1 MSAHDATSALVS
13 SAAAR
18 VFTPS
23 CVQHLRARGEAPSVS
38 RVIPLPAPFPSDV
51 EPAAMPVLQLKPR
64 DHDLPVCERYDDE
77 AAVVRYE
84 RAMREHRAFTEP
96 FRLERADERVDAT
109 WFVSGTS
116 ANAYA
121 VDLVDGD
128 LHDACTCPDF
138 LSSGLGTCK
147 HIEAVRRAVSTRP
160 KLRRALARV
169 VDVPFAATLTV
180 VATGT
185 ARLHAL
191 GRWTP
196 AQYRALGLERLP
208 SGALRL
214 FDADALATGAQRTA
228 VRVTHGAALFARR
241 LAERERLAA
250 RQRDVLAAID
260 SNRLGLDVLS
270 EPLFPYQ
277 RTGVRFLV
285 GAGRGLLADDM
296 GLGKTVQTLAA
307 CELLRLRGEAAR
319 ILVVTSASLKDQWA
333 REIKRYARSEAV
345 VVSGGA
351 ASRRAALESDAP
363 YKILNYELTWRELT
377 SLQNLDA
384 DVLILDEAQRA
395 KNFRT
400 KTATTLRAIPSRF
413 LFVLTGT
420 PVENRLDDLYAL
432 LQLADAEVL
441 GPLWRFNLRF
451 HQQNARGRVE
461 GYKNLA
467 ALRETIAPLVLRR
480 RKEEVLLQLPAL
492 TEQTRYI
499 ALTKEQAEL
508 EAGCRHDA
516 AKLMRITEYRALTPD
531 EQKRLMAL
539 LLKARQACNAA
550 VLCDPGREDRGS
562 PKLDEF
568 ESLVGEI
575 VAQGTS
581 KVLVF
586 SEWREMLKLA
596 AERLEAIGVG
606 YAMLHG
612 GIASDRRP
620 ALLEKF
626 RESPDVRVLLST
638 DAGGTGLNLQVASY
652 VIHLDLPWNPGR
664 LDQRTARAHRLGQT
678 RGVSVTYLCAAG
690 GIERGIEGTLAG
702 KRAVRGAA
710 LDVASDVDE
719 LVAPSFSMFIKEM
732 SAALKA
738 LEDDAEGATEEEGAV
753 EAVAPPPDA
762 STEEASVEEGDG
774 GDGDVVA
781 EEETTASEAAVAAT
795 TETVPEATTET
806 GTDAAPAPMDEEAP
820 TTPTTTTAA
829 TPRRIGGRAGNR
841 LHLAQV
847 VLAAGFPSDAVR
859 AAYEALGAA
868 IGALLT
874 TPPTGGHSGLVAA
887 IYREL
892 IPGGRLPHAAHAAL
906 AQLHDLTSLDA
917 HGIEVDEALAR
928 SAVTEA
934 TQWVERLDAGP
945 PAA

>member
-1 MSAHDATSALVS
+1 
-13 SAAAR
+13 
-18 VFTPS
+18 
-23 CVQHLRARGEAPSVS
+23 
-38 RVIPLPAPFPSDV
+38 
-51 EPAAMPVLQLKPR
+51 MPVIQLKPR

-77 AAVVRYE
+77 AALVRFE

-96 FRLERADERVDAT
+96 FRLERADDRVDAT

-128 LHDACTCPDF
+128 LHDTCTCPDF
-138 LSSGLGTCK
+138 LYSGLGTCK
-147 HIEAVRRAVSTRP
+147 HVEAVRRAVSFRP
-160 KLRRALARV
+160 TLRRALARV
-169 VDVPFAATLTV
+169 LNVPFAATLTV

-185 ARLHAL
+185 PRLHAL

-214 FDADALATGAQRTA
+214 FDADALATAGQRTA

-260 SNRLGLDVLS
+260 SNRLGLDVLG

-285 GAGRGLLADDM
+285 GAGRALLADDM

-363 YKILNYELTWRELT
+363 YKILNYEITWRELT

-384 DVLILDEAQRA
+384 DVLVLDEAQRA

-400 KTATTLRAIPSRF
+400 KTAATLRAIPSRF

-451 HQQNARGRVE
+451 HQQNPRGRVE

-480 RKEEVLLQLPAL
+480 RKEEVLTQLPAL
-492 TEQTRYI
+492 TEQTRYL
-499 ALTKEQAEL
+499 ALSKEQAEL

-516 AKLMRITEYRALTPD
+516 AKLMRITEYRALTPE

-550 VLCDPGREDRGS
+550 VLCDPGREDRSS

-581 KVLVF
+581 KILVF

-612 GIASDRRP
+612 GVATDRRP

-664 LDQRTARAHRLGQT
+664 LDQRTSRAHRLGQT
-678 RGVSVTYLCAAG
+678 RGVSVTYLCAAT

-732 SAALKA
+732 SAALQA
-738 LEDDAEGATEEEGAV
+738 LEDDEEGAV
-753 EAVAPPPDA
+753 EEGAVEVAAPPVDA
-762 STEEASVEEGDG
+762 SAEEAPVEEGDVDEVTPDDPGPSPEPSPEQSEGTLPPTSTASVEEPLPSTSPTS
-774 GDGDVVA
+774 V
-781 EEETTASEAAVAAT
+781 EE
-795 TETVPEATTET
+795 P
-806 GTDAAPAPMDEEAP
+806 AAP
-820 TTPTTTTAA
+820 

-868 IGALLT
+868 IGGMLAA
-874 TPPTGGHSGLVAA
+874 PPTGGHAGLVAA

-917 HGIEVDEALAR
+917 HGIEVDDALAR